1 MKKLLMH
8 FFIAIPKKKETEE
21 KKEPL
26 NAIKKKKTFIRCQS
40 HDDELQQTSLINIST
55 IKIHCCLFST
65 DIRSSNLNNDSNVRK
80 SQILPSMF

>member
-26 NAIKKKKTFIRCQS
+26 NAIKKKNFCQRCQS
-40 HDDELQQTSLINIST
+40 HDDEDEHTTNFSNIST
-55 IKIHCCLFST
+55 IK
-65 DIRSSNLNNDSNVRK
+65 LN
-80 SQILPSMF
+80 

>member
-26 NAIKKKKTFIRCQS
+26 NAIKKKK
-40 HDDELQQTSLINIST
+40 ELLSDVKAMMMTMNVQQTFLVNIST
-55 IKIHCCLFST
+55 IKIHFYLFST
-65 DIRSSNLNNDSNVRK
+65 
-80 SQILPSMF
+80 F

>member
-26 NAIKKKKTFIRCQS
+26 NAIKKKKNFCHRCQS
-40 HDDELQQTSLINIST
+40 HDDGDERTTNFSNIST
-55 IKIHCCLFST
+55 IKI
-65 DIRSSNLNNDSNVRK
+65 N
-80 SQILPSMF
+80 

>member
-26 NAIKKKKTFIRCQS
+26 NAIKKK
-40 HDDELQQTSLINIST
+40 ELLSKMS
-55 IKIHCCLFST
+55 K
-65 DIRSSNLNNDSNVRK
+65 
-80 SQILPSMF
+80 P

>member
-26 NAIKKKKTFIRCQS
+26 NAIKKRTFVKDVKAMMMKMNI
-40 HDDELQQTSLINIST
+40 QQTFQ
-55 IKIHCCLFST
+55 LF
-65 DIRSSNLNNDSNVRK
+65 R
-80 SQILPSMF
+80 Q